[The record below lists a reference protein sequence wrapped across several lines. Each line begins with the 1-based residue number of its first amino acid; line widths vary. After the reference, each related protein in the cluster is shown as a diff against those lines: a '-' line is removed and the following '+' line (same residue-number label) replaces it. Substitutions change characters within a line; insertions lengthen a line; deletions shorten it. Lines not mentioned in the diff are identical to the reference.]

1 MAGCPGPSTRLSI
14 QGHSKTTS
22 TYLNISNLVHGTR
35 QVAHLVQKGPEL
47 GQGHLYI
54 SYPVGTVKF
63 HMWDFKFPPS
73 TSLLRP
79 NTFPHNFPP

>member
-1 MAGCPGPSTRLSI
+1 MACCPGPPTHMSTE
-14 QGHSKTTS
+14 GHSKTS
-22 TYLNISNLVHGTR
+22 TYLNIPNLVHGAW

-54 SYPVGTVKF
+54 SYPVGTVRF
-63 HMWDFKFPPS
+63 HTWGFKSPPS
-73 TSLLRP
+73 TFVLRP